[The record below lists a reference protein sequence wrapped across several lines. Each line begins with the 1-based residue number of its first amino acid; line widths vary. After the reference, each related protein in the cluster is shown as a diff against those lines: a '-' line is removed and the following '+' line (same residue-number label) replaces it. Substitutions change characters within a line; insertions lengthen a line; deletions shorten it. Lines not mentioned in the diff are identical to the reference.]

1 MRRIE
6 VKQPAEQ
13 AFIAMA
19 YRTPTLK
26 SVDKLQAEDKDA
38 LALLV
43 LSAVL
48 DGYDGARLE
57 RALVQ
62 GEGQANG
69 RVANSAGSSA
79 SILGRGPSLFMLTGV
94 PAQGKTVADV
104 EAALRAQIKKVAEE
118 GVQADEPGPRQDAVD
133 GLQRL

>member
-13 AFIAMA
+13 AYVAMA
-19 YRTPTLK
+19 YRVPSIRNVQNLT
-26 SVDKLQAEDKDA
+26 AEDKDA

-62 GEGQANG
+62 GKD
-69 RVANSAGSSA
+69 RVADGASSSAGVM
-79 SILGRGPSLFMLTGV
+79 GRGPALFILSGV
-94 PAQGKTVADV
+94 PAQGKSTT
-104 EAALRAQIKKVAEE
+104 ELEQALRAQ
-118 GVQADEPGPRQDAVD
+118 VQRIARKG
-133 GLQRL
+133 